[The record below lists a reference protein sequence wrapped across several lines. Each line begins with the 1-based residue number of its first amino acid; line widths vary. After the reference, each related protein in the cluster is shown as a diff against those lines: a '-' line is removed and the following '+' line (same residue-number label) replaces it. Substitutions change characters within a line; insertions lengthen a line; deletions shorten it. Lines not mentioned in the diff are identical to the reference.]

1 MAQPSYF
8 GPGLFQFLSELKANN
23 DRQWFAENRSR
34 YERQVKE
41 PLLQFIADFAPRL
54 QAISPCFEAD
64 SRPVGGSMFRLHRDT
79 RFSKD
84 KSPYKTHAAAHFRH
98 EAGKDAHATGFYLHL
113 EPGGCMAG
121 GGIWHPDSPALDKIR
136 SAIVE
141 HPDRWQAVLDQVP
154 PLSGDSLQRPPR
166 GYDPNHPFVADLKRK
181 DFVLMLPLQESQV
194 CSPTFLDTYAETCRS
209 MTPLVHFLTTSLGL
223 PY

>member
-1 MAQPSYF
+1 MAQHSYF
-8 GPGLFQFLSELKANN
+8 GPELFQFLSELKANN

-113 EPGGCMAG
+113 EPDSCLAG

-141 HPDRWQAVLDQVP
+141 HPDRWQAVTP
-154 PLSGDSLQRPPR
+154 TAGRPCSTRSRPSAAT
-166 GYDPNHPFVADLKRK
+166 PSSVHPAATTRTT
-181 DFVLMLPLQESQV
+181 PSSQ
-194 CSPTFLDTYAETCRS
+194 
-209 MTPLVHFLTTSLGL
+209 TSNAKTSS
-223 PY
+223 